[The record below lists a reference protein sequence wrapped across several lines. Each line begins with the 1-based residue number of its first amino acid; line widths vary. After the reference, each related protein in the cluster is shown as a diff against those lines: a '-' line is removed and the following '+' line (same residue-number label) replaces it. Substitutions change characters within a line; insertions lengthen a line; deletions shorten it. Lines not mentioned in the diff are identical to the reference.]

1 MIFHNPTAAD
11 HRTQIQETVYL
22 TPAGGEIDIPDHLA
36 YVVEGRAMPLRR
48 GRNPSPPD
56 GGAPRGSTHEAMPA
70 EVERLFGSPYV
81 KAHHKA
87 AFAREWARSP
97 RQRRAEL
104 LGQLA
109 RLADGRAMNDVAGDD
124 AAVGPADPEPGAAEQ
139 AGDLAGVSDQLS
151 EAAAAVGKRRGQRG
165 N

>member
-1 MIFHNPTAAD
+1 MIFHNPTAAE

-36 YVVEGRAMPLRR
+36 YVVEGRSMPLRR

-56 GGAPRGSTHEAMPA
+56 GGAPRGTTHEAMPA
-70 EVERLFGSPYV
+70 EVERLFGSPYG
-81 KAHHKA
+81 KPHHKA
-87 AFAREWARSP
+87 GFAREWARASRP
-97 RQRRAEL
+97 RRAEML
-104 LGQLA
+104 VQLA
-109 RLADGRAMNDVAGDD
+109 RMAEGRAMNDAAGDD

-139 AGDLAGVSDQLS
+139 AGDVAEVGGQLAEV
-151 EAAAAVGKRRGQRG
+151 AAAAGRRPRKV